1 MKYTHIEIRKVIT
14 FLFIML
20 ITFSSIQA
28 MENPFYKNYKTQF
41 EIPPFSE
48 IEEKHFMPAYFKGME
63 EHNNEIEQIIQ
74 NTEKPSFENV
84 IIAMER
90 SGELLDKV
98 NAVFFNLSG
107 SATNEKLQEIE
118 KEISPKLS
126 QHYDSISLN
135 PYIFKKVSFGLPNFG
150 FANPKLQP
158 QRPPRG
164 I

>member
-1 MKYTHIEIRKVIT
+1 MLLVFTIVYIQILNFILKYPFKGIRKVII
-14 FLFIML
+14 FLFI
-20 ITFSSIQA
+20 IIIAFSNIHA

-48 IEEKHFMPAYFKGME
+48 IEEKHFMPAFIKGME

-98 NAVFFNLSG
+98 NAVFFNLS
-107 SATNEKLQEIE
+107 
-118 KEISPKLS
+118 
-126 QHYDSISLN
+126 
-135 PYIFKKVSFGLPNFG
+135 
-150 FANPKLQP
+150 
-158 QRPPRG
+158 
-164 I
+164 